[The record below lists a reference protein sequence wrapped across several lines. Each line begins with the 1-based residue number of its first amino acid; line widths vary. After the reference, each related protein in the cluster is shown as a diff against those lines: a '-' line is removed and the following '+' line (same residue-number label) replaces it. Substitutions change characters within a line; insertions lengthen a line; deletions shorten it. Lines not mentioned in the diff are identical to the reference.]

1 MEDGDL
7 SVAARRRN
15 GLCVDEL
22 KSVSSLDVRHDGLGE
37 EAAA

>member
-1 MEDGDL
+1 VEDGDL

-22 KSVSSLDVRHDGLGE
+22 ESVTGLDVRRDGLGE